1 MELQR
6 PLSILSNIALKM
18 SVPMSM
24 PPKLKKRLMLLLICV
39 HIRYSRD
46 YSFPFQVVISNIET
60 NKSPILEFQV
70 QLSEKLMSN
79 VLFKKVKFLEIHEIF
94 LQY

>member
-1 MELQR
+1 MEPQR
-6 PLSILSNIALKM
+6 PLSILSNIVLKM

-39 HIRYSRD
+39 HIRYRRD
-46 YSFPFQVVISNIET
+46 SLFPFHVIISYTET
-60 NKSPILEFQV
+60 KKSPILESQV

-79 VLFKKVKFLEIHEIF
+79 VLFKKVKFLDIQQISI
-94 LQY
+94 QS